1 MADGLDVL
9 QGMLGDPSLP
19 GTLHGELHTVFVA
32 PPASKALRIER
43 LPWRDVPFS
52 LYPAILNHR
61 QAV

>member
-1 MADGLDVL
+1 M
-9 QGMLGDPSLP
+9 P